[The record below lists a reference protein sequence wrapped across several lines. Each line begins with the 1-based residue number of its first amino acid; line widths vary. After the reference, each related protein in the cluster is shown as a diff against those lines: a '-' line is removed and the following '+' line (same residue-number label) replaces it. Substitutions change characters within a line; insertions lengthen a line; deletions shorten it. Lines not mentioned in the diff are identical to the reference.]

1 MGKIMKLKIEDERGF
16 TFIEVIVTLI
26 LVGITAAMA
35 GMWIVS
41 VASGYVFA
49 KKNMETT
56 QKAQL
61 TLTRLEKEFKSIST
75 INLANT
81 NSTKITYSR
90 LNNSGVTITDQTVAL
105 SGSLLK
111 LNNDTLTN
119 NVSAFTLS
127 YCNDDLTDSVCSESW
142 NPLTSR
148 IIVITLKLTGADN
161 VQSTFTQR
169 VAPRNL

>member
-1 MGKIMKLKIEDERGF
+1 MSS
-16 TFIEVIVTLI
+16 
-26 LVGITAAMA
+26 ITAFSANS
-35 GMWIVS
+35 IT
-41 VASGYVFA
+41 F
-49 KKNMETT
+49 
-56 QKAQL
+56 
-61 TLTRLEKEFKSIST
+61 TRLDNTTGGMITQT
-75 INLANT
+75 IMLT
-81 NSTKITYSR
+81 
-90 LNNSGVTITDQTVAL
+90 G
-105 SGSLLK
+105 GSLLK

>member
-1 MGKIMKLKIEDERGF
+1 MKLKIEDERGF
-16 TFIEVIVTLI
+16 TLIEVIATLI

-61 TLTRLEKEFKSIST
+61 ALTRLEKEFKSMSSITASSANSITFTRLDNTTGGMITQT
-75 INLANT
+75 IMLT
-81 NSTKITYSR
+81 
-90 LNNSGVTITDQTVAL
+90 G
-105 SGSLLK
+105 GSLLK

-127 YCNDDLTDSVCSESW
+127 YCDDVTSTSCPSAWSS
-142 NPLTSR
+142 TSR
-148 IIVITLKLTGADN
+148 IILITLTLTGADN

>member
-1 MGKIMKLKIEDERGF
+1 MKLKIADERGF
-16 TFIEVIVTLI
+16 TLIEVIVTLI

-41 VASGYVFA
+41 VANGYVFA

-61 TLTRLEKEFKSIST
+61 TLTRLEKEFKLIST

-127 YCNDDLTDSVCSESW
+127 YCDDVTSTSCPSAWSS
-142 NPLTSR
+142 TSR
-148 IIVITLKLTGADN
+148 IILITLTLTGADN

>member
-61 TLTRLEKEFKSIST
+61 ALTRLEKEFKSMSSITASSANSITFTRLDNTTGGMITQT
-75 INLANT
+75 IMLT
-81 NSTKITYSR
+81 
-90 LNNSGVTITDQTVAL
+90 G
-105 SGSLLK
+105 GSLLK

>member
-1 MGKIMKLKIEDERGF
+1 MKLKIADERGF
-16 TFIEVIVTLI
+16 TLIEVIVTLI

-61 TLTRLEKEFKSIST
+61 TLTRLEKEFKSINAITASS
-75 INLANT
+75 A
-81 NSTKITYSR
+81 SGITYNR
-90 LNNSGVTITDQTVAL
+90 LNNSGAPVTDQTVARNL
-105 SGSLLK
+105 SLLK

-119 NVSAFTLS
+119 SVSAFTLS
-127 YCNDDLTDSVCSESW
+127 YCDDVTSTSCHSAWS
-142 NPLTSR
+142 PTSR
-148 IIVITLKLTGADN
+148 IILITLTLTGADN

>member
-1 MGKIMKLKIEDERGF
+1 MKLKIEDERGF

-61 TLTRLEKEFKSIST
+61 ALTRLEKEFKSMSSITASSANSITFTRLDNTTGGMITQT
-75 INLANT
+75 IMLT
-81 NSTKITYSR
+81 
-90 LNNSGVTITDQTVAL
+90 G
-105 SGSLLK
+105 GSLLK

-127 YCNDDLTDSVCSESW
+127 YCDDVTSTSCPSAWSS
-142 NPLTSR
+142 TSR
-148 IIVITLKLTGADN
+148 IILITLTLTGADN

>member
-1 MGKIMKLKIEDERGF
+1 MKLKIEDERGF
-16 TFIEVIVTLI
+16 TLIEVIATLI

-61 TLTRLEKEFKSIST
+61 ALTRLEKEFKSMSSITASSANSITFTRLDNTTGGMITQT
-75 INLANT
+75 IMLT
-81 NSTKITYSR
+81 
-90 LNNSGVTITDQTVAL
+90 G
-105 SGSLLK
+105 GSLLK

-127 YCNDDLTDSVCSESW
+127 YCDDVTSTSCPSAWSS
-142 NPLTSR
+142 TSR
-148 IIVITLKLTGADN
+148 IILITLTLTGADN

-169 VAPRNL
+169 VTPRNL